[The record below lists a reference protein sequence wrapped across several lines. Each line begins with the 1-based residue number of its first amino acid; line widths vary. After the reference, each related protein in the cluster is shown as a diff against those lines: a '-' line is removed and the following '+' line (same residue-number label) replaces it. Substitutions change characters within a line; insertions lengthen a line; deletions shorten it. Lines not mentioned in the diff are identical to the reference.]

1 MKVDK
6 TIRNIIVAEI
16 VFPIVLLVFGI
27 YHGLMQVLYR
37 AGVIKDMSV
46 GGIEY
51 YQGLTLHG
59 VINAIVFTTI
69 LIVAFG
75 NIVFLYYLKKAFK
88 ALGSMDQPCA
98 YVWWHP
104 YGCMGYVH
112 QKGKRAIHLLPS
124 SYGPLDL
131 LPWCC
136 AFGSWF
142 YNPPLL

>member
-6 TIRNIIVAEI
+6 TIRNILVAEI

-46 GGIEY
+46 AGIEY

-69 LIVAFG
+69 RIFYK
-75 NIVFLYYLKKAFK
+75 NISCTYKYMHLYVFC
-88 ALGSMDQPCA
+88 Q
-98 YVWWHP
+98 
-104 YGCMGYVH
+104 
-112 QKGKRAIHLLPS
+112 
-124 SYGPLDL
+124 
-131 LPWCC
+131 
-136 AFGSWF
+136 
-142 YNPPLL
+142 